1 MNKQKT
7 YKLEIHHYL
16 TPSAQFFFRRTMAS
30 TIYFFLGARSDHI
43 WMREWS
49 DKLQLL
55 YLMCINK
62 LMDSDICQ
70 FMQMTD
76 LKKYKNFPQSWNTD
90 FLDHDWYDCTASRVC

>member
-16 TPSAQFFFRRTMAS
+16 TPSAQFCSGSLWPLPFS
-30 TIYFFLGARSDHI
+30 FLGARSDHI

-55 YLMCINK
+55 YLMCVNK
-62 LMDSDICQ
+62 RMDSDICQ

-76 LKKYKNFPQSWNTD
+76 LKKYKNFPQS
-90 FLDHDWYDCTASRVC
+90 

>member
-16 TPSAQFFFRRTMAS
+16 TPSAQFFSGALWPLPFFF
-30 TIYFFLGARSDHI
+30 FFLGARSDHI

-76 LKKYKNFPQSWNTD
+76 LKKYKNFPQS
-90 FLDHDWYDCTASRVC
+90 